1 MKTYGVI
8 YPNGTKEL
16 ISIVLDDA
24 GEPRLD
30 TLAPYPTPEDW
41 VEPTIIPLVKLH
53 KPAEGRWQE
62 TLVWHDD
69 RVERQWL
76 PADPTPAPPAPSLTA
91 EAHLTASGYTPLRLL
106 TCLDLEGKLWKAN
119 ATSPKL
125 AAVRQWLDN
134 LTLAAAANPDEARPD
149 WPAAPFAFEAVL
161 AEALSI
167 LTAP

>member
-16 ISIVLDDA
+16 VSIVLDDA

-30 TLAPYPTPEDW
+30 TLAPYPKPEDW
-41 VEPTIIPLVKLH
+41 VDPTLIPLVKLP
-53 KPAEGRWQE
+53 KPAEGHWQE

-76 PADPTPAPPAPSLTA
+76 PADPPPAPPAPSLTA
-91 EAHLTASGYTPLRLL
+91 EQHLTDQGYTPLRLL
-106 TCLDLEGKLWKAN
+106 TCLDLEGKLR
-119 ATSPKL
+119 ATGSTSEKL

-149 WPAAPFAFEAVL
+149 WPAAPYPFEAVL
-161 AEALSI
+161 AESLAALNS
-167 LTAP
+167 